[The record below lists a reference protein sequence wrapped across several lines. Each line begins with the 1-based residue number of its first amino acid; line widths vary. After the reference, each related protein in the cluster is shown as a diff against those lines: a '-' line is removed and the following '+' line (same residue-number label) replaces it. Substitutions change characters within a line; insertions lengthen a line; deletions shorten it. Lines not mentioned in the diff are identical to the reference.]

1 MRSMNTNSKK
11 IIHHHKVVESG
22 HPSSLPHSLKLRCL
36 GKLRRT
42 SNVKLIS
49 SILISFFVL
58 FSSLFAQNDAKIIN
72 DHFFNTPE
80 YNKKFENRKITTKL
94 EKGDKKTPFVAN
106 LFMEAVYVYKDIISP
121 QDMDVCTF
129 HPSCSE
135 YAFLCLKHQSFPEAV
150 LNTGDRLMRCY
161 SANYIYYIRD
171 DITGLSEDYPDT
183 TK

>member
-1 MRSMNTNSKK
+1 MAPRLGFRQALLTLIIFIMN
-11 IIHHHKVVESG
+11 IY
-22 HPSSLPHSLKLRCL
+22 CL
-36 GKLRRT
+36 
-42 SNVKLIS
+42 S
-49 SILISFFVL
+49 
-58 FSSLFAQNDAKIIN
+58 AQNDAKIIN
-72 DHFFNTPE
+72 DHFFNTLE

-94 EKGDKKTPFVAN
+94 EKDKNTPFVAN

-135 YAFLCLKHQSFPEAV
+135 YAFLCMKHQSFPEAV

-161 SANYIYYIRD
+161 SANYIYYMRD
-171 DITGLSEDYPDT
+171 DVTGLSEDYPDT